1 MIVHRPELQAY
12 ECDGCGKVYEIQRNR
27 GTEDDL
33 NKAIDFKRRISAQ
46 HAGCVLADDVEPA
59 MTVLQRGVQSV
70 IA

>member
-33 NKAIDFKRRISAQ
+33 NKAIDFKKRIEQ
-46 HAGCVLADDVEPA
+46 RHEGCAPPEEV
-59 MTVLQRGVQSV
+59 
-70 IA
+70 